1 MNFRVSVLLL
11 FVATVLC
18 LMLSAFA
25 EGRKI
30 AEILRTTGLILL
42 WAMVVR
48 LILFILNHHLTT
60 IKNKINKLIVG
71 RRSV

>member
-1 MNFRVSVLLL
+1 MNCRVTVLLL
-11 FVATVLC
+11 FVVTVLC
-18 LMLSAFA
+18 LALSAFA
-25 EGRKI
+25 EVGKI
-30 AEILRTTGLILL
+30 AEILRSAGLVLL
-42 WAMVVR
+42 GAMVVQ